1 MSPRRA
7 AGGQKTAFQ
16 HFHFVYSVR
25 FIQKYLLL
33 TLVPLA
39 QALLN
44 RQLAAFWQALRQ
56 SAGLLGVLAL
66 LALARGR
73 AAGWR
78 LEASGCLRL
87 RTGLALRRQLALP
100 AGTLAALRLERPPGL
115 RLLGA
120 SALTLYPARTARLR
134 PVTLYLSRRE
144 AAALA
149 GRLMPLPA
157 GAARLRPTR
166 AERLCL
172 ALLNANALSSAL
184 VLAAAWR
191 QVRALGGWAEQAARA
206 GLDHALAL
214 AADWLPVRAGWL
226 PAALAA
232 LLAFSLL
239 RSGCDTAFWRLYVS
253 GPVLAMR
260 GGLLC
265 PTETRIRTAAV
276 TACDIRATPTAR
288 LLGRWP
294 VYLAAGSY
302 RGALP
307 VLLRPGRPDQAGRLA
322 ALLPG
327 AVLPDAAPGSARGRS
342 LAAFVLWPGVL
353 AGGTLL
359 ALAAATKAAPALVPA
374 LAPAAGAALTLL
386 AVAWDGRRRERA
398 LRAGG
403 RLTVCT
409 VRRFTLHCWC
419 FFAAPASAHFRQTPP
434 EAARGRGRL
443 TLAFPAGL
451 RVRVR
456 SVTRQAA
463 RRALS

>member
-307 VLLRPGRPDQAGRLA
+307 VLLRPGRPGQAGR
-322 ALLPG
+322 
-327 AVLPDAAPGSARGRS
+327 

-353 AGGTLL
+353 AGGALL
-359 ALAAATKAAPALVPA
+359 ALAAASKAAPALVPA

-403 RLTVCT
+403 RLTVCA